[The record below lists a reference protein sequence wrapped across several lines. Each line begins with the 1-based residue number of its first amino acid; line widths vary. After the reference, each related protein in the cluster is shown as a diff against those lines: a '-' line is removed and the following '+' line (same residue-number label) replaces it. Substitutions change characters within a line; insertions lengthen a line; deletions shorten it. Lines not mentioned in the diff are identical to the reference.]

1 MPTTMRT
8 SRPPRTKAHRSRRWL
23 PVSFALALTLN
34 FGTADAWA
42 KGNPPA
48 RAATEAPAPRETR
61 TQAPAP
67 APDPAFDD
75 VYAER
80 EASAAG
86 LEAFRGGDVVIIGST
101 GLIIVLLVILMILL
115 L

>member
-1 MPTTMRT
+1 MPR
-8 SRPPRTKAHRSRRWL
+8 RTKARRSRRWL
-23 PVSFALALTLN
+23 PVSFALALTLS

-48 RAATEAPAPRETR
+48 RAATEARTPLETR

-67 APDPAFDD
+67 APDPAAFDD

-101 GLIIVLLVILMILL
+101 GLIIVLLVILIILL